1 MREMTLQADSGA
13 NGISAFRRTFSR
25 PLVGSVRQSCQ
36 HATDC
41 QYQCC
46 ELAAVT
52 KYSHVAAGGHQ
63 RGGHNGMRIRV
74 ITCRAIDAGVNPIV
88 NLSLVA
94 FG

>member
-1 MREMTLQADSGA
+1 M
-13 NGISAFRRTFSR
+13 
-25 PLVGSVRQSCQ
+25 
-36 HATDC
+36 
-41 QYQCC
+41 
-46 ELAAVT
+46 T